1 MPKKDNRLMSALAVF
16 LLVAVLAGCQ
26 KMGRVDQGRAIEFD
40 KEKGTVTMIRD
51 ASPNP
56 DNPEYSHLPPV
67 TYQVPTNPD
76 EMGADPKP
84 GKRMKLDA
92 IRREIVIYVPALNN
106 FAKINYT
113 LVDQKENVGPDDPL
127 VLDKVTRKPKTFPV
141 VDQHRKTID
150 ECDQNGY
157 FQEVGHRRSKGE
169 QRGSIRMNLRQKIA
183 VVVVD
188 ILVLVELCIS
198 IYFANLDADNFT
210 PVFLKAFLGMLI
222 PTLIAAKLVIR
233 KVRSGEPEAQQT

>member
-1 MPKKDNRLMSALAVF
+1 MSALAVF

-26 KMGRVDQGRAIEFD
+26 KMGRVDQGRVIEFN

-56 DNPEYSHLPPV
+56 DTPEYSHLPPV

-92 IRREIVIYVPALNN
+92 NNREIVIYVPALNN

-141 VDQHRKTID
+141 VDPHRKTITI
-150 ECDQNGY
+150 Y
-157 FQEVGHRRSKGE
+157 SK
-169 QRGSIRMNLRQKIA
+169 RQKT
-183 VVVVD
+183 VTTFSVPD
-188 ILVLVELCIS
+188 E
-198 IYFANLDADNFT
+198 YFAM
-210 PVFLKAFLGMLI
+210 PVDTWDSGDDIRIYYKEEGKARRLMNVSKTDIF
-222 PTLIAAKLVIR
+222 K
-233 KVRSGEPEAQQT
+233 K

>member
-1 MPKKDNRLMSALAVF
+1 MPKKVNRLMSALAVF

-26 KMGRVDQGRAIEFD
+26 QMGRVDQGRVIEFN

-56 DNPEYSHLPPV
+56 DKPDYSHLPPV

-92 IRREIVIYVPALNN
+92 NNREIVIYVPALNN

-113 LVDQKENVGPDDPL
+113 LVDQKENVDPNDPL
-127 VLDKVTRKPKTFPV
+127 VFDDVTRKPKTFPV
-141 VDQHRKTID
+141 VDQNRKTITI
-150 ECDQNGY
+150 Y
-157 FQEVGHRRSKGE
+157 SR
-169 QRGSIRMNLRQKIA
+169 RQKT
-183 VVVVD
+183 VTTFSVPD
-188 ILVLVELCIS
+188 E
-198 IYFANLDADNFT
+198 YFAMPADTWDNGDEIRIYYKEEG
-210 PVFLKAFLGMLI
+210 KARRLMNVSKTDIF
-222 PTLIAAKLVIR
+222 K
-233 KVRSGEPEAQQT
+233 K

>member
-26 KMGRVDQGRAIEFD
+26 QMGKVDQGRVIEFN

-92 IRREIVIYVPALNN
+92 NHREIVIYVPALNN
-106 FAKINYT
+106 FAQISYT
-113 LVDQKENVGPDDPL
+113 LVDQKEIVDPDDPL
-127 VLDKVTRKPKTFPV
+127 VMDSVTRKPKTFPV
-141 VDQHRKTID
+141 VDPHRKTITI
-150 ECDQNGY
+150 Y
-157 FQEVGHRRSKGE
+157 SK
-169 QRGSIRMNLRQKIA
+169 RQKTVTTFFVPDEYLA
-183 VVVVD
+183 MPADTWDSGDD
-188 ILVLVELCIS
+188 IR
-198 IYFANLDADNFT
+198 IYYKEEG
-210 PVFLKAFLGMLI
+210 KARRLMNVSKTDIF
-222 PTLIAAKLVIR
+222 K
-233 KVRSGEPEAQQT
+233 K